1 MQKDK
6 ERFTNKLLINNLG
19 NLTLFE
25 KKNSINGHKGNSSLG
40 CKPYTKK
47 LSAYKGSSAKITRY
61 IADTYSQFT
70 EKTIIERS
78 THLAELLNT
87 CTQYSL

>member
-1 MQKDK
+1 M
-6 ERFTNKLLINNLG
+6 G

-47 LSAYKGSSAKITRY
+47 VSAYKGSGAKITRY
-61 IADTYSQFT
+61 IADKYSQFT
-70 EKTIIERS
+70 EQAIIERS
-78 THLAELLNT
+78 KHLAELLNT
-87 CTQYSL
+87 YTQYSL